1 MRILMLLL
9 TTIISQATYG
19 QVINSVSPDKTGM
32 IYYSVDS
39 LIQKVAK
46 GKRIEGVV
54 LSADWLTIQEFPEE
68 IRNIPLIKLDKT
80 KKYKTKNLSENHVLF
95 RLNELTII
103 RDQITL
109 TIWAYEKKDKRIT
122 FLADG
127 VYVFYFKY
135 LPDTTTYKLTQIKSG
150 FQ

>member
-19 QVINSVSPDKTGM
+19 QIINSVSPDKTGM

-39 LIQKVAK
+39 LIQKVEK
-46 GKRIEGVV
+46 GERFEGVV
-54 LSADWLTIQEFPEE
+54 LIADCLIIQKFPEE

-80 KKYKTKNLSENHVLF
+80 KKYKTKNLSENHVLL
-95 RLNELTII
+95 RLHGLTII
-103 RDQITL
+103 RDEVTL
-109 TIWAYEKKDKRIT
+109 TIWAYEKKDKRMT
-122 FLADG
+122 FFGDG

-135 LPDTTTYKLTQIKSG
+135 LPETTTYKLTQIKSG
-150 FQ
+150 FR

>member
-1 MRILMLLL
+1 MRILIMLIAA
-9 TTIISQATYG
+9 IISQATYG
-19 QVINSVSPDKTGM
+19 QIVNSVSPDKTGM

-39 LIQKVAK
+39 LIQKVEK

-95 RLNELTII
+95 RLSGLTII
-103 RDQITL
+103 RDQVTL
-109 TIWAYEKKDKRIT
+109 TIWTYEKKDKRIT

-127 VYVFYFKY
+127 VYVFNFKY

-150 FQ
+150 FR